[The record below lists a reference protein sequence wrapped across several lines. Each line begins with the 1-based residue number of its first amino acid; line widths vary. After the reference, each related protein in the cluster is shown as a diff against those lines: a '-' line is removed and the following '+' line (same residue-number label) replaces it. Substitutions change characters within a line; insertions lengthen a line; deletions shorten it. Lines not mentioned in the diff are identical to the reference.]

1 MVEEKVSEKIEE
13 QKKLAEGSGRS
24 LKTGQYIEGG
34 LGMNGSTRP
43 VLSISMLVSNGRRDT
58 IERCMESLVPLRRAV
73 PSELILVDTGC
84 TDGSIEIA
92 ASYADKVVKFTWCN
106 DFSAARNAG
115 LCECTGEWFLYLD
128 DDEWFEDVT
137 ELIEFFQGQERKHC
151 DALWYLQRNY
161 TDLEGA
167 GYTDTYVGR
176 VVRLTPETRFHG
188 KIHEWLEPVP
198 RMIKKTN
205 AYVHHYGYIYKN
217 EEERQRHLQRNLSLE
232 EEAVRENPDDIR
244 MCCQLVQEYR
254 AAKRYDDARKLC
266 RTTLETTKYPVENSF
281 VQALLLVLPKIDTE
295 QENYQ
300 NAVEEFER
308 LEREAV
314 LLHQTK
320 LGLSFEKAR
329 ALEKLGRKEE
339 MFQACKDYLEE
350 YDTVPKAGAPAE
362 LPVMDFAHYC
372 SRFCRQKVVKLGV
385 RGVLKNEDYT
395 PAEYFFEKADW
406 TYEKGTTAE
415 FVPALLQC
423 YIKSGNAALL
433 TKNLPRILE
442 VEDLRIPVSA
452 ALFSVYEQYP
462 EKRNLLAADLEP
474 LALRSGNFAF
484 FHLLFT
490 EARGITTQQD
500 VTDYYEKSDRKYDA
514 EVAALL
520 FLNAELFPK
529 VLETLSIELYTE
541 AAGLL
546 LKEMDRAAVEGLWQ
560 HLPEGE
566 AYYPEEKKGFWR
578 YTVMA
583 TAEKRLVLAAGSVGQ
598 ATVPEQGLGLREAL
612 DDYIAA
618 VKQYSEAFYRPE
630 LLTVAGA
637 VVLPANIRFSYAME
651 QALAAEDNMAVWGE
665 GMKQAAKEY
674 PAMLP
679 VVRGLLAERKRAEA
693 AQKSRKSSTAAPA
706 GNAQRELLALA
717 GQLKGMVQTLF
728 REGKAE
734 EATAILSELATMLP
748 DDEEVKELLKNSC
761 TTGKKE

>member
-1 MVEEKVSEKIEE
+1 M
-13 QKKLAEGSGRS
+13 
-24 LKTGQYIEGG
+24 KTGQYMEGEF
-34 LGMNGSTRP
+34 GMNGSTRP
-43 VLSISMLVSNGRRDT
+43 VVSISMLVSNGRRDT
-58 IERCMESLVPLRRAV
+58 IERCMESLVPLRKAV

-92 ASYADKVVKFTWCN
+92 AGYADKVVRFTWCN

-137 ELIEFFQGQERKHC
+137 ELIEFFRGQERKHC

-161 TDLEGA
+161 TDLEGT

-176 VVRLTPETRFHG
+176 VVRLTQETRFHG

-217 EEERQRHLQRNLSLE
+217 EEERQKHLLRNLGLE

-254 AAKRYDDARKLC
+254 AAKRYDDARRLC
-266 RTTLETTKYPVENSF
+266 RTTLKTTKYPVENSF

-295 QENYQ
+295 QENYSQ
-300 NAVEEFER
+300 AVEEFER
-308 LEREAV
+308 LEREEV

-320 LGLSFEKAR
+320 LGLFFEKAW
-329 ALEKLGRKEE
+329 ALEKLGQKEK
-339 MFQACKDYLEE
+339 MFQACKNYLEE
-350 YDTVPKAGAPAE
+350 YETAPKAGAPAE

-372 SRFCRQKVVKLGV
+372 SRFCRQKVVKLGI
-385 RGVLKNEDYT
+385 RGVLKNEDYA

-406 TYEKGTTAE
+406 LHEKKTVAE

-442 VEDLRIPVSA
+442 IEELRIPVSA
-452 ALFSVYEQYP
+452 ALFSAYEQYP
-462 EKRNLLAADLEP
+462 EKRAALTADLEP
-474 LALRSGNFAF
+474 LGLRSGNFAF
-484 FHLLFT
+484 FHLVFT
-490 EARGITTQQD
+490 ETRGITTQQD
-500 VTDYYEKSDRKYDA
+500 VMDYYEKSDRKYDA

-520 FLNAELFPK
+520 FQNAELFPM
-529 VLETLSIELYTE
+529 VLETLSLELYME
-541 AAGLL
+541 SVALL
-546 LKEMDRAAVEGLWQ
+546 LGEMDRTAVEELWQ
-560 HLPEGE
+560 RLPEVAE
-566 AYYPEEKKGFWR
+566 CYPEEKKGFWR
-578 YTVMA
+578 YAVMA
-583 TAEKRLVLAAGSVGQ
+583 AAEKRLVLASESAGGAKNAGQ
-598 ATVPEQGLGLREAL
+598 DSMPEQDAGLRRVL

-618 VKQYSEAFYRPE
+618 VKQYCEALYRPE
-630 LLTVAGA
+630 LLTAAGTA
-637 VVLPANIRFSYAME
+637 VLPANIRFAYAME
-651 QALAAEDNMAVWGE
+651 QAFTAEDNMAAWGD

-693 AQKSRKSSTAAPA
+693 AAGAKESQTVPADSARK
-706 GNAQRELLALA
+706 ELLALA
-717 GQLKGMVQTLF
+717 GQLKGMVKTLF
-728 REGKAE
+728 SEGKAE
-734 EATAILSELATMLP
+734 EAKVILSELATMLP
-748 DDEEVKELLKNSC
+748 EDEEVKALLKNSV
-761 TTGKKE
+761 TMGKKE